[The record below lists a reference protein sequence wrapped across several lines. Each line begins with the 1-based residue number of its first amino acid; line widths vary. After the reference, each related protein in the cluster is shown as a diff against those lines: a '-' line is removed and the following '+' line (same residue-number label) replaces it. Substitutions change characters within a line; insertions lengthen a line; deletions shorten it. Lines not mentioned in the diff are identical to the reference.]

1 MGYGVILT
9 AVLVLQQETSDQ
21 QGFHQSLYCSEG
33 QKPDGVTPLLRIHGG
48 PNKQ

>member
-21 QGFHQSLYCSEG
+21 QCGALPQRREKSSPVENTATI
-33 QKPDGVTPLLRIHGG
+33 PDVRS
-48 PNKQ
+48 